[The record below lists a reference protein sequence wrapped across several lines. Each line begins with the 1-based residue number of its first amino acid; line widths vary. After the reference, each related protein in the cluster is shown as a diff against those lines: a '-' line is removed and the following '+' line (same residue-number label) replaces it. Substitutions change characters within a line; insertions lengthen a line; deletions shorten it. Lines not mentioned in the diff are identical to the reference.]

1 MAKSFTKFGLK
12 RDNNFSDIPNK
23 ERALNN
29 LLDDLRGSKPKFTLE
44 DLDCLKELFPKGVT
58 NNDFK
63 KLAGIAVKFLN
74 TDQTSSIP
82 LGTALSFDPLVTLEN
97 RFDRAYFT
105 VADPFFFGGDG
116 LTARY
121 YDNDQILRVTPNNP
135 VSNFTGFSGDPI
147 ATNNIWE
154 DGRFAYTNKITSEF
168 ISLYG
173 AVQWSGFFKPTVSGI
188 HNFRIDTTGF
198 YKFEFDNNSGD
209 FDFTFDEPTQTFNYN
224 NSNFNTGLTTLI
236 DETKV
241 DSSFNIIS
249 VNSTGSSTT
258 LSNKIGDERSSTIS
272 IPYPLEEFKAYKI
285 RITFFIDEISI
296 PDPELNLFS
305 TAKSFFVSVDD
316 PNNRDT
322 RRLNF
327 KHLYDEIY
335 FSNYVLGDFKDYVDK
350 SIYFG
355 GTKIGNRLTIGS
367 ASAQQN
373 STNYSNVSALSR
385 VITYYTP
392 PKNNSSLLVTKTL
405 ASYSNQNNVVTFNNT
420 DPNKTESI
428 EVGNYVI
435 GVGIQD
441 NTRVQEIIIN
451 NSIILDK
458 TPAQT
463 QTDVNL
469 TFVNHRGLVA
479 TGIGNTTSGSN
490 SITSVTGLTNSS
502 DISPGLIVISSSYT
516 GSDYVRLISYT
527 GSTMTL
533 TRDMNATGTGNRF
546 YVYYD
551 IGLVNDSLKTFCQGV
566 LAKRVVQPIGQLPQN
581 DFTYS
586 PGATVLTLSN
596 VDNLTTGM
604 FIHLYPASPH
614 TIVNVGGVDE
624 IRSTATISAIN
635 PTDRT
640 ITISSGMSSS
650 ITYTPTTITNMA
662 FTPAGVNVNKEVC
675 FIPSDTSPP
684 FSATSEGLG
693 TSQNVKLVANYGGA
707 INTNSE
713 CIYERLFIN
722 CAVAEVKATSSNDT
736 VTHLMPIRDKD
747 NVLYYLLLDS

>member
-29 LLDDLRGSKPKFTLE
+29 LLDDLRGSKPKFILE

-58 NNDFK
+58 NNDFRR
-63 KLAGIAVKFLN
+63 LAGIAVKFLN

-82 LGTALSFDPLVTLEN
+82 LGTSLSFDPLVTLEN

-121 YDNDQILRVTPNNP
+121 YDNNQILRATPNNP
-135 VSNFTGFSGDPI
+135 VSNFIGFSEDPV
-147 ATNNIWE
+147 ATNTLWE
-154 DGRFAYTNKITSEF
+154 DGRFAFTNKITSEF

-188 HNFRIDTTGF
+188 HTFPISTTGF
-198 YKFEFDNNSGD
+198 YKFEFDNNSGN

-224 NSNFNTGLTTLI
+224 NSNFNVGLTTLI

-249 VNSTGSSTT
+249 VDSTGSTTT
-258 LSNKIGDERSSTIS
+258 LSNKIGDTRSRGIT
-272 IPYPLEEFKAYKI
+272 IPYPLEEFKGYKI

-305 TAKSFFVSVDD
+305 TPKNFIISVAD
-316 PNNRDT
+316 PSNPSS

-335 FSNYVLGDFKDYVDK
+335 FTNYVLGDFKDYVDK

-367 ASAQQN
+367 TSAQQN
-373 STNYSNVSALSR
+373 SSNYSNVSALSR
-385 VITYYTP
+385 VITYYDP
-392 PKNNSSLLVTKTL
+392 PKNTSPLLITKTL
-405 ASYSNQNNVVTFNNT
+405 TNYSNQNSVVTFNNT

-435 GVGIQD
+435 GTGIQD
-441 NTRVQEIIIN
+441 DTRVQEIIIN

-458 TPAQT
+458 IPSQT
-463 QTDVNL
+463 QADVNL

-502 DISPGLIVISSSYT
+502 DISPGLVVISPSYT
-516 GSDYVRLISYT
+516 GSDYVRLISYA

-533 TRDMNATGTGNRF
+533 TRNMNTATTGSRF

-566 LAKRVVQPIGQLPQN
+566 LAKRVVQPLGQLPQN
-581 DFTYS
+581 DFTYP

-596 VDNLTTGM
+596 VDDLTTGM

-614 TIVNVGGVDE
+614 TIVNVSGVDE
-624 IRSTATISAIN
+624 IRSTATISSIN
-635 PTDRT
+635 SADRT

-662 FTPAGVNVNKEVC
+662 FTPAGINVNKEVC

-693 TSQNVKLVANYGGA
+693 TSQNVKLVANYGGVV
-707 INTNSE
+707 NTNSE
-713 CIYERLFIN
+713 CIYERLFID
-722 CAVAEVKATSSNDT
+722 CAVAEVRATSSNDT
-736 VTHLMPIRDKD
+736 VTHLMPIRDKN

>member
-23 ERALNN
+23 ETALNN
-29 LLDDLRGSKPKFTLE
+29 LLDDLRGSKPKFTTE
-44 DLDCLKELFPKGVT
+44 DLDCIKELFPKGVT
-58 NNDFK
+58 NDDFK
-63 KLAGIAVKFLN
+63 KLAGTAVKFLN
-74 TDQTSSIP
+74 NDQTSSIP
-82 LGTALSFDPLVTLEN
+82 LGTPLSFDPLVTLEN

-121 YDNDQILRVTPNNP
+121 YDNYQILRVTPNNP
-135 VSNFTGFSGDPI
+135 VSNFTGFSGDPVT
-147 ATNNIWE
+147 TNNIWE
-154 DGRFAYTNKITSEF
+154 DGRFAFTNKITSEF

-173 AVQWSGFFKPTVSGI
+173 AVQWSGFFKPIVSGT
-188 HNFRIDTTGF
+188 HNFLISTTGF

-209 FDFTFDEPTQTFNYN
+209 FNFTFDEPTQTFNYN
-224 NSNFNTGLTTLI
+224 NSNFNVGLTTLI

-258 LSNKIGDERSSTIS
+258 LSNKIGEERSRTIA

-305 TAKSFFVSVDD
+305 TVKKFFVRVDD
-316 PNNRDT
+316 PNNRES

-335 FSNYVLGDFKDYVDK
+335 FTNYVLGDFKDYVDK
-350 SIYFG
+350 SIYGG
-355 GTKIGNRLTIGS
+355 GTKIGDRLTIGS
-367 ASAQQN
+367 TSAQQN

-392 PKNNSSLLVTKTL
+392 PKNTSSLLITKLT
-405 ASYSNQNNVVTFNNT
+405 SNYSNQNNLVSFNNS
-420 DPNKTESI
+420 DPNKTEGI

-435 GVGIQD
+435 GTGIQD

-451 NSIILDK
+451 DSVVLDK
-458 TPAQT
+458 IPTQT
-463 QTDVNL
+463 QTNVSL

-502 DISPGLIVISSSYT
+502 DISPGLIVISPAYT

-533 TRDMNATGTGNRF
+533 TRNMNTATTGSRF

-566 LAKRVVQPIGQLPQN
+566 LAKRIVQPADQLPQN

-614 TIVNVGGVDE
+614 TIVNVSGVDE

-650 ITYTPTTITNMA
+650 VTYTPATITNMA
-662 FTPAGVNVNKEVC
+662 FTPVGVDVNKEVC

-707 INTNSE
+707 VNTNSE

-722 CAVAEVKATSSNDT
+722 CDVAEVKETSSNDT
-736 VTHLMPIRDKD
+736 VTHLMPIRDKN